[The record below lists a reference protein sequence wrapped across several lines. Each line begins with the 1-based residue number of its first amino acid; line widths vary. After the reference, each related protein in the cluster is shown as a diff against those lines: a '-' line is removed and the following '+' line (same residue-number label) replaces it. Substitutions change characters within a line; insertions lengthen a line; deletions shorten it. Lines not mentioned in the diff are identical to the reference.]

1 MNTTRRAPASRAATS
16 MFSVPPTLT
25 ERIAARDAWIGSA
38 AAACTT
44 MSAPST
50 SRRTSRTSRTSPRTS
65 STAASSSASSSGTT
79 SSVRTECPSASSRR
93 ARWRPRK
100 PAPPEIAHNIARTLT
115 GGNRPRSCKPAAM
128 RRTLCLAVFLL
139 VGLPPA
145 TASARISPQAAGL
158 QVALRAYGTYL
169 GPIDGIAGPA
179 TVRGVRRFQQRVG
192 LHVDGRVGRATRR
205 AFGPLGRPL
214 FGTRTLR
221 RGEFGWDGSVL
232 QVLLARRGE
241 LVPIDGFFDAQTER
255 ALRHF
260 QRSRNLAADGIAGN
274 RTLTAFTRRSPQA
287 VRPVLV
293 RATTPAA
300 QVRTLL
306 DYWAAHYSVDRK
318 LVRAVAWMESG
329 FQTNLTSAAGA

>member
-1 MNTTRRAPASRAATS
+1 
-16 MFSVPPTLT
+16 
-25 ERIAARDAWIGSA
+25 
-38 AAACTT
+38 
-44 MSAPST
+44 
-50 SRRTSRTSRTSPRTS
+50 
-65 STAASSSASSSGTT
+65 
-79 SSVRTECPSASSRR
+79 
-93 ARWRPRK
+93 
-100 PAPPEIAHNIARTLT
+100 
-115 GGNRPRSCKPAAM
+115 M

-221 RGEFGWDGSVL
+221 RGEFGWDVSVL
-232 QVLLARRGE
+232 QFLLARRGE

-329 FQTNLTSAAGA
+329 FQTNLTSAAGAWGVMQILPTTWNYVETVLLGHTVRRTASGNIRVGVLYLRQLLREFAGDERKALAGWYQGPASVRKIGVLRETKVFVANVLALRQTSV

>member
-1 MNTTRRAPASRAATS
+1 MRRA
-16 MFSVPPTLT
+16 
-25 ERIAARDAWIGSA
+25 
-38 AAACTT
+38 
-44 MSAPST
+44 
-50 SRRTSRTSRTSPRTS
+50 
-65 STAASSSASSSGTT
+65 
-79 SSVRTECPSASSRR
+79 
-93 ARWRPRK
+93 
-100 PAPPEIAHNIARTLT
+100 
-115 GGNRPRSCKPAAM
+115 
-128 RRTLCLAVFLL
+128 LCLSVLFL

-145 TASARISPQAAGL
+145 TASARISPQVAGL

-221 RGEFGWDGSVL
+221 RGAFGWDVSVL
-232 QVLLARRGE
+232 QFLLARRGE
-241 LVPIDGFFDAQTER
+241 VVPIDGFFDARTER
-255 ALRHF
+255 ALRRF
-260 QRSRNLAADGIAGN
+260 QRSRHLAVDGVAGN
-274 RTLTAFTRRSPQA
+274 RTLTAFTRRAPQA

-300 QVRTLL
+300 RVRALL
-306 DYWAAHYSVDRK
+306 DYWAAHYGVEKR

-329 FQTNLTSAAGA
+329 FQTNLTSAAGAWGVMQILPTTWSYVETVLLGQKVPRTASGNIRVGVLYLRQLLREFAGDERKALAGWYQGPASVRKLGVLRETKVFVANVLALRETSV

>member
-1 MNTTRRAPASRAATS
+1 
-16 MFSVPPTLT
+16 
-25 ERIAARDAWIGSA
+25 
-38 AAACTT
+38 
-44 MSAPST
+44 
-50 SRRTSRTSRTSPRTS
+50 
-65 STAASSSASSSGTT
+65 
-79 SSVRTECPSASSRR
+79 
-93 ARWRPRK
+93 
-100 PAPPEIAHNIARTLT
+100 
-115 GGNRPRSCKPAAM
+115 M

-221 RGEFGWDGSVL
+221 RGEFGWDVSVL
-232 QVLLARRGE
+232 QFLLARRGE

-260 QRSRNLAADGIAGN
+260 QRSRHLAADGIAGN

-329 FQTNLTSAAGA
+329 FQTNLTSAAGAWGVMQILPTTWSYVETVLLGHKVPRTASGNIRVGVLYLRQLLREFAGNQRKALAGWYQGPASVRKLGVLRETKVFVANVLALRDSSV